1 MDALTAQSTIQI
13 KTILG
18 EWYEYNR
25 YGRISGSDIP
35 NQADEKTKE
44 IVIAGLFTKICDAI
58 YRFAPE
64 RSAYALNAYPFIE
77 AIKEDMV
84 IGGAA
89 DKSDLQHLVGI
100 LEALKDAYANGYLA
114 TMTEIID
121 GEVFSDLL
129 DTADHHLQLGQKDAA
144 AVVLGSVLEEHL
156 RRLCR
161 KNNLPVTREEPESP
175 AVRMKTVDLNIKL
188 KEAGVYNLDR
198 QKQVAGWLEIRNNAV
213 LGRYA
218 NYGREQVVKM
228 SEGIRS
234 LVSQSPA

>member
-1 MDALTAQSTIQI
+1 MDAITSTSTLQI

-35 NQADEKTKE
+35 DQADEKTKE
-44 IVIAGLFTKICDAI
+44 IVIAGLFTRMCDAI

-77 AIKEDMV
+77 AIKEGMVVGGEADM
-84 IGGAA
+84 
-89 DKSDLQHLVGI
+89 SDLRHLVGI
-100 LEALKDAYANGYLA
+100 LEALKDAYADGYMTTL
-114 TMTEIID
+114 TEIID

-156 RRLCR
+156 RRLCM
-161 KNNLPVTREEPESP
+161 KHNLPVTREEPDAS
-175 AVRMKTVDLNIKL
+175 VIRLKTADLNTELKTAGAYKL
-188 KEAGVYNLDR
+188 EL
-198 QKQVAGWLEIRNNAV
+198 QKQVSAWLEIRNNAG

-218 NYGREQVVKM
+218 NYSREQVVKM
-228 SEGIRS
+228 SEGIRA
-234 LVSQSPA
+234 LVRQYPA